1 MAGKKLTNS
10 WQAHAQWRSRNN
22 CGANFGSSSRT
33 PVTNCLLRTECK
45 LREVRRLKSE
55 NQNTNDSASCF
66 WILHYLW
73 LPLGSGNQTCEKEE
87 GRRDWDWWKS
97 SLKDQ
102 SGAKE
107 GRARAK
113 QADYQKNLIYQ
124 SNMEA
129 QVPETCD
136 NLLRFFCRRSSLNTR
151 KQTNKSL
158 SIYQHRPSILILT
171 CW

>member
-1 MAGKKLTNS
+1 MPSGDP
-10 WQAHAQWRSRNN
+10 RNN

-87 GRRDWDWWKS
+87 GRRDWDWWKRHW
-97 SLKDQ
+97 KIRVVQ
-102 SGAKE
+102 KKE
-107 GRARAK
+107 EHEQK
-113 QADYQKNLIYQ
+113 KLTIKNLIYY

-136 NLLRFFCRRSSLNTR
+136 NLLRFFCRRSGLNTR
-151 KQTNKSL
+151 KQTRKSL
-158 SIYQHRPSILILT
+158 LIYQHRPSILTLT